1 MNSLLR
7 SACLVTTGLVSG
19 LIMTMSFNASAEK
32 RQTVELP
39 LEDIQLFADVFGSIK
54 HFYVDEVSDSKLL
67 ENAIKGMVEGLD
79 PHSSYLDFKAFKAME
94 ESTSGEFGGLGIEV
108 TKDSRGVRVVS
119 PIDDTPAARAG
130 VMAGDLIIKIDDKA
144 TADLSLNEN
153 VKLMRGKPNTSI
165 VLTIARKGEAK
176 PIVLKIVRDIIKI
189 QSVKSKPLSDGLGY
203 VRFSQFQEHTTDDFA
218 KALTKLHET
227 NNLKGLVIDLRNNPG
242 GLLNSAIGV
251 SAAFLPH
258 NALVVSTRGR
268 DAESE
273 RLFKA
278 TLEDYRTSV
287 KEKDFIA
294 SLPAATR
301 SVPIVVLINPASAS
315 ASEIVAGALQ
325 DHKRATIMGSRSFGK
340 GSVQT
345 ILSLRVKGENTNGL
359 KLTTA
364 RYYTPSGRTIQAKGI
379 TPDIAVDDTPEGN
392 YPSFNLREADLAH
405 HLEDKTN
412 KRNDHNEDSEEDA
425 LEDHEFTMPKLRY
438 VFGDEK
444 DFPLQ
449 QAKAHLLGQ
458 KVVTH
463 EDVQA
468 KLKAE
473 RQAQDS
479 AKKKDQ
485 PE

>member
-1 MNSLLR
+1 
-7 SACLVTTGLVSG
+7 
-19 LIMTMSFNASAEK
+19 
-32 RQTVELP
+32 
-39 LEDIQLFADVFGSIK
+39 
-54 HFYVDEVSDSKLL
+54 
-67 ENAIKGMVEGLD
+67 
-79 PHSSYLDFKAFKAME
+79 
-94 ESTSGEFGGLGIEV
+94 
-108 TKDSRGVRVVS
+108 VR
-119 PIDDTPAARAG
+119 I
-130 VMAGDLIIKIDDKA
+130 
-144 TADLSLNEN
+144 
-153 VKLMRGKPNTSI
+153 
-165 VLTIARKGEAK
+165 
-176 PIVLKIVRDIIKI
+176 
-189 QSVKSKPLSDGLGY
+189 
-203 VRFSQFQEHTTDDFA
+203 SQFQEHTTEDFA

-268 DAESE
+268 DADSE

-294 SLPAATR
+294 SLPATTR

-412 KRNDHNEDSEEDA
+412 KRNEHNEDSEEDA
-425 LEDHEFTMPKLRY
+425 IEDHEFTMPKLRY